1 MSLVEKVAA
10 LRLFFG
16 VDDALELLPAIAAM
30 TAMMGIVA
38 EGAIPQQVE
47 NLIALSG
54 RFCLCCRTTD
64 Q

>member
-16 VDDALELLPAIAAM
+16 VDGALELLPAVAAM
-30 TAMMGIVA
+30 TAIMGIVA

-47 NLIALSG
+47 HLIAS
-54 RFCLCCRTTD
+54 D
-64 Q
+64 AYA